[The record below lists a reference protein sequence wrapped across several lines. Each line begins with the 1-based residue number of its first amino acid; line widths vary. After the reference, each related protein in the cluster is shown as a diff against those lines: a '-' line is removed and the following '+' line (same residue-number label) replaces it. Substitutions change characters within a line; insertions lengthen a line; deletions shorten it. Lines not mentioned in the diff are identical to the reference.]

1 MSGLI
6 LVVEDDETLAQV
18 LRKTLESEG
27 YTVTLARDGRA
38 GLELGRATDLQ
49 LIILDLML
57 PRMGGL
63 EVCQRLRQENI
74 TTPIIMLTAR
84 GLDTDKVFGLRLG
97 ADDYL
102 TKPFNIDE
110 LLARIEAI
118 LRRAGRPG
126 KLPAQMCVGDLEI
139 DFQRM
144 CVTKQKR
151 NLDLSS
157 REFQVLECLLKH
169 AGQTVERETL
179 YQEVWGYD
187 TAITNR
193 TIDFHIA
200 RLRHKLEDNP
210 REPRYILT
218 VHRSGYRFMTMPE
231 PGD

>member
-1 MSGLI
+1 MSNPI

-38 GLELGRATDLQ
+38 ALELGREPGLQ

-57 PRMGGL
+57 PRMSGL
-63 EVCQRLRQENI
+63 EVCQRLRSENVV
-74 TTPIIMLTAR
+74 TPIIMLTAR

-102 TKPFNIDE
+102 SKPFNIDE
-110 LLARIEAI
+110 LLARIEAV
-118 LRRAGRPG
+118 LRRAHQG
-126 KLPAQMCVGDLEI
+126 KPSQQVSVGDLEI

-144 CVTKQKR
+144 SVCKHRQK
-151 NLDLSS
+151 LDLSS
-157 REFQVLECLLKH
+157 REFQVLECLFRN
-169 AGQTVERETL
+169 AGQTVDREKI

-187 TAITNR
+187 TAVTNR

-200 RLRHKLEDNP
+200 RLRSKLEDNP
-210 REPRYILT
+210 KEPRYILT
-218 VHRSGYRFMTMPE
+218 VHGSGYRFVVPE
-231 PGD
+231 A

>member
-1 MSGLI
+1 VNV
-6 LVVEDDETLAQV
+6 LVVEDDATLAQV

-27 YTVTLARDGRA
+27 YTVTMARDGKTA
-38 GLELGRATDLQ
+38 LELGRQ
-49 LIILDLML
+49 PEIQMIILDLML
-57 PRMGGL
+57 PRLSGL
-63 EVCQRLRQENI
+63 EVCQKLRQENI

-110 LLARIEAI
+110 LIARIEAI
-118 LRRAGRPG
+118 RRRANQTEKATP
-126 KLPAQMCVGDLEI
+126 KQLIVGDIEI

-144 CVTKQKR
+144 TVTKQSR

-157 REFQVLECLLKH
+157 REFQVLECLVKY
-169 AGQTVERETL
+169 AGQTVEREKI

-187 TAITNR
+187 TAVTNR

-200 RLRHKLEDNP
+200 RLRQKLEDNP
-210 REPRYILT
+210 REPKYILT
-218 VHRSGYRFMTMPE
+218 VHRSGYRFVV
-231 PGD
+231 

>member
-27 YTVTLARDGRA
+27 YTVTLARDGRT
-38 GLELGRATDLQ
+38 GLELGRGTDLQ

-118 LRRAGRPG
+118 QRRAGRPG
-126 KLPAQMCVGDLEI
+126 KLPAQVSVGDLEI

-169 AGQTVERETL
+169 AGQTVEREML

-187 TAITNR
+187 TAVTNR

-218 VHRSGYRFMTMPE
+218 VHRSGYRFMSVPE
-231 PGD
+231 QS

>member
-1 MSGLI
+1 MNGPI
-6 LVVEDDETLAQV
+6 LVVEDDATLAQV

-38 GLELGRATDLQ
+38 ALELGRQPDLQ
-49 LIILDLML
+49 MIILDLML

-63 EVCQRLRQENI
+63 EVCQRLRAENI

-84 GLDTDKVFGLRLG
+84 GLDSDKVFGLRLG

-118 LRRAGRPG
+118 RRRSGQPEHAPRQL
-126 KLPAQMCVGDLEI
+126 KVGDIEI

-144 CVTKQKR
+144 SVVKQER
-151 NLDLSS
+151 NLELSS
-157 REFQVLECLLKH
+157 REFQVLECLVKY
-169 AGQTVERETL
+169 AGQTVEREKI

-187 TAITNR
+187 TAVTNR

-200 RLRHKLEDNP
+200 RLRQKLEDNP
-210 REPRYILT
+210 REPKYILT
-218 VHRSGYRFMTMPE
+218 VHRSGYRFVV
-231 PGD
+231 

>member
-38 GLELGRATDLQ
+38 GLELGRGTDLE

-63 EVCQRLRQENI
+63 EICQRLRQENI
-74 TTPIIMLTAR
+74 STPIIMLTAR

-126 KLPAQMCVGDLEI
+126 KLPIQICVGDLEI

-157 REFQVLECLLKH
+157 REFQVLECLLKY

-218 VHRSGYRFMTMPE
+218 VHRSGYRFMSVPE
-231 PGD
+231 QS

>member
-1 MSGLI
+1 MNGPI
-6 LVVEDDETLAQV
+6 LVVEDDATLAQV

-27 YTVTLARDGRA
+27 FTVLLARDGRA
-38 GLELGRATDLQ
+38 ALEMGRQPDLQ
-49 LIILDLML
+49 MIILDLML
-57 PRMGGL
+57 PRIGGL

-118 LRRAGRPG
+118 RRRSSQSEKAPRQ
-126 KLPAQMCVGDLEI
+126 LSVGDIEI

-144 CVTKQKR
+144 SVTKQGR
-151 NLDLSS
+151 NLELSS
-157 REFQVLECLLKH
+157 REFQVLECLVKY
-169 AGQTVERETL
+169 AGQTVEREKI

-187 TAITNR
+187 TAVTNR

-200 RLRHKLEDNP
+200 RLRQKLEDNP

-218 VHRSGYRFMTMPE
+218 VHRSGYRFVV
-231 PGD
+231 